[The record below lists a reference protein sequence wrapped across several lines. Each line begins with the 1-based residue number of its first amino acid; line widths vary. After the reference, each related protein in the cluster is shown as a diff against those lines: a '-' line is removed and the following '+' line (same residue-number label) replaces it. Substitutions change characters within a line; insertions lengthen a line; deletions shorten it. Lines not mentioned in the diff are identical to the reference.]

1 MYGLDCIF
9 TINMVC
15 SSSVNCLTCF
25 LASIPIYVDV
35 SLLFTINLECCLMYR
50 LVCFFG
56 LYPWIDA
63 LKLLLI
69 SIIHEHIWA
78 SKENIPWWNVS
89 KSWWM
94 NWYFSCITG
103 EAKKKSS
110 FISSAASRP
119 IPRLMPPLL
128 TLPHPYYSLIF
139 NLLEKLD
146 QCLGL
151 VCYGWFRHVSNKAA
165 ATIRYSPELGRVSN
179 LLHEKK

>member
-1 MYGLDCIF
+1 MSIKRKYPMMKREQVLVNELIF
-9 TINMVC
+9 FMH
-15 SSSVNCLTCF
+15 
-25 LASIPIYVDV
+25 
-35 SLLFTINLECCLMYR
+35 YR
-50 LVCFFG
+50 
-56 LYPWIDA
+56 W
-63 LKLLLI
+63 
-69 SIIHEHIWA
+69 S
-78 SKENIPWWNVS
+78 
-89 KSWWM
+89 
-94 NWYFSCITG
+94 
-103 EAKKKSS
+103 KKKSS

-179 LLHEKK
+179 LLLLWEKIRKECDFCCYYDALLLLFSVYCISCLSCELPIRFRLGWFR

>member
-1 MYGLDCIF
+1 
-9 TINMVC
+9 
-15 SSSVNCLTCF
+15 
-25 LASIPIYVDV
+25 
-35 SLLFTINLECCLMYR
+35 MYR

-179 LLHEKK
+179 LLLLWEKIREKGMWFLLLLYDALLLLFSVYCINCLSCELPIRFRLGWFR